1 MMTNTISKVLVP
13 VLTALTIFSTAE
25 VLAQKQQNTIN
36 LETAQVEL
44 VSGPTN
50 NVELEGQIINNLTTS
65 VDDVRVNVQFYDSNG
80 QLLLEISRFIT
91 QPSQMLQPGESIPF
105 TILETLGFDQ
115 VDKHE
120 VVAEADAVTNG
131 NMTG

>member
-50 NVELEGQIINNLTTS
+50 NVELEGQIINNSTTS